1 MFKQTLIAK
10 GHPSMMYIF
19 KTVSAL
25 QKHLNNERQQGKKIG
40 FAPTMGALHQ
50 GHLSLIRAAKAEN
63 KVVVCSIFVNP
74 TQFGEAA
81 DLEKY
86 PRPIERDIE
95 LLEQEQC
102 SVLFLPNVSE
112 IYPNNWEALP
122 VDLQGLDATMEGAHR
137 PGHFAGVVQVVQ
149 RLLGIVQPHSLYM
162 GQKDYQQFAI
172 IKHMLQVLDWPINLV
187 RIPIMRE
194 LDGLAMSSRNVRLSE
209 QGRIKASGISS
220 ILQAAQEQ
228 AKTQA
233 LKAVETQV
241 LQALELA
248 EMEVDYFT
256 IINGDSLQAIQSFE
270 EAQTAVACITVRID
284 GVRLLDNIIL
294 RESH

>member
-63 KVVVCSIFVNP
+63 EVVVCSIFVNP

-209 QGRIKASGISS
+209 QGRSKASGISS

-233 LKAVETQV
+233 LKAVETQA

-270 EAQTAVACITVRID
+270 EAQIAVACITVRID